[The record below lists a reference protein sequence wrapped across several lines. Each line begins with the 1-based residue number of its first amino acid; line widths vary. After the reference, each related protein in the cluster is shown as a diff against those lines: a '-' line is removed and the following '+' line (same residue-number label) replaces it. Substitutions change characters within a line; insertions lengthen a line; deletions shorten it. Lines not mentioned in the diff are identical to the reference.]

1 VAAFSRKVRQ
11 GAARDIV
18 RRCAVGALYRT
29 PRGRRLRLSGRR
41 GASLH
46 ARRLTG
52 APRGAPPPAQPPRVW
67 SDPTICSASGFDLPA
82 THRNVSARWQVAC
95 ERAATRRGVPNALRG
110 VSRSAA
116 PCGGRRTHEG
126 AAGRANTRRK
136 ALPAEPH
143 ELTPK
148 AAGPRGAPAAQCR
161 PPRVARSRG
170 TPQRGRRAGDSSAR
184 DKQEPPTPRGPKA
197 YWLCDSTFDSSFA
210 VMSTIGI
217 TRSYAMRVGPMTPS
231 VPMTLPSTVYGA
243 TTMLMSST
251 GTSVDSPPM

>member
-1 VAAFSRKVRQ
+1 MAAFSRKVRQ

-170 TPQRGRRAGDSSAR
+170 TPQRGRRAGDFVARNNPLEPRIAARPERAGGCPRSSLLHLRAPTGGQTARHRTVFGTMRAGCAARGALTPR
-184 DKQEPPTPRGPKA
+184 DKG
-197 YWLCDSTFDSSFA
+197 
-210 VMSTIGI
+210 
-217 TRSYAMRVGPMTPS
+217 TR
-231 VPMTLPSTVYGA
+231 
-243 TTMLMSST
+243 
-251 GTSVDSPPM
+251 